1 MILWPMLDVG
11 FEKAVLFSRCGI
23 GGGIKDVRS
32 GRGVVVVA
40 PFCLQGLIEL
50 VGKGYMDNEAD

>member
-11 FEKAVLFSRCGI
+11 FEEAVLFSRCGI
-23 GGGIKDVRS
+23 GRGVKDVRI
-32 GRGVVVVA
+32 GWGVVVVA

-50 VGKGYMDNEAD
+50 VGEGSIDSDAD